1 MPLSVKEKPNK
12 YDAIVVL
19 LVLALALMLAAR
31 SVLFRGPQDAGE
43 LTVVV
48 EIDGAEVD
56 RFPLTSLENRTYSAN
71 GVTLTLAPGVSGA
84 EPSSAFAPEDF
95 ERGIAVAVSD
105 CPTRDCVRTGA
116 ITKAGQAIVCLP
128 GRIVITLEGASAAD
142 YDIITG

>member
-1 MPLSVKEKPNK
+1 MPMSVKEKPNK

-19 LVLALALMLAAR
+19 VVLALAAA
-31 SVLFRGPQDAGE
+31 LFARTALFAAPAGE
-43 LTVVV
+43 TLSVVV

-56 RFPLTSLENRTYSAN
+56 RFPLEGLENHSYTAN
-71 GVTLTLAPGVSGA
+71 GVTLTLAPVMRGA
-84 EPSSAFAPEDF
+84 SPYSAFAPEDF

-116 ITKAGQAIVCLP
+116 ISKAGQAIVCLP
-128 GRIVITLEGASAAD
+128 GRIVVTIEGTAAD